1 MMVRLL
7 LSVRPKTPINLCLIE
22 AGIEPLR
29 HIIKKKRALYLQ
41 QKFRDVDMEQ
51 PFHQIHAICREANA
65 PAAAFMANAI
75 RYNRQSEIG
84 EITDQVR
91 TQEGTKFVTYRD
103 ALNTELTV
111 HPLYTSNEYLP
122 DFIRA
127 SFTRLRLMSHSLK
140 VETGRWSRI
149 PREERRCDRCDA
161 GGVQDEEHVLI
172 ACSNAQDIRLR
183 YPYLDFSSMK
193 ALMGVEDHRKV

>member
-1 MMVRLL
+1 MPFVMKKAVFDAAVVSSITYSSETWLSNNIKSIEGKYNMMVRLL

-51 PFHQIHAICREANA
+51 PFHQIHNICREANA

-91 TQEGTKFVTYRD
+91 TQEGTKFVTY
-103 ALNTELTV
+103 TV
-111 HPLYTSNEYLP
+111 LQ
-122 DFIRA
+122 
-127 SFTRLRLMSHSLK
+127 
-140 VETGRWSRI
+140 G
-149 PREERRCDRCDA
+149 
-161 GGVQDEEHVLI
+161 
-172 ACSNAQDIRLR
+172 
-183 YPYLDFSSMK
+183 FS
-193 ALMGVEDHRKV
+193 